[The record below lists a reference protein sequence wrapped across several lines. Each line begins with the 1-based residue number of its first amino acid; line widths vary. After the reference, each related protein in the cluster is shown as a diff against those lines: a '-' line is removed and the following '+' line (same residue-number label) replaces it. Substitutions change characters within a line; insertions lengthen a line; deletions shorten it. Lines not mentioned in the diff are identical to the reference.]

1 MNTELFE
8 VVKRSKVD
16 VEQPD
21 STVDT
26 QKQEKTDSEEAS
38 KVSESKPVETNAI
51 YIKGFVRPLILRNA
65 EELAK
70 KYGNVKKFWMDSIKT
85 HCYVIVS
92 ETLCTSIFFL
102 RATIVQWE
110 KRDIDLMYLSLV

>member
-1 MNTELFE
+1 MNTEPFE
-8 VVKRSKVD
+8 AVKRSKVEL
-16 VEQPD
+16 EQHD

-26 QKQEKTDSEEAS
+26 QKQEKTDSEDVS
-38 KVSESKPVETNAI
+38 NVSESKPVETNAI
-51 YIKGFVRPLILRNA
+51 YIKGFVRPLILRHA

-92 ETLCTSIFFL
+92 ETLL
-102 RATIVQWE
+102 
-110 KRDIDLMYLSLV
+110 D